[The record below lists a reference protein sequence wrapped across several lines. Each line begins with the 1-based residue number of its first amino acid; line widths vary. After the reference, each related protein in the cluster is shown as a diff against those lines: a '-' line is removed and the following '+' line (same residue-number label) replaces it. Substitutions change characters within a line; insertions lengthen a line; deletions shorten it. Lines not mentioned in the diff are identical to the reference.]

1 MISIYK
7 FASLLFFTLLV
18 IFGIHVI
25 SLFVLGFP
33 IFDNMIIESYIVN
46 FALAFGIYV
55 GMFKLK
61 ETQPNNLGFIFM
73 MGSLVKFGLF
83 FLLFFPTYKSDG
95 DMSSLEFSAFFI
107 PYATCLIVE
116 TKTLSKLLNNL
127 KE

>member
-1 MISIYK
+1 MITISK
-7 FASLLFFTLLV
+7 FASVLFITLII
-18 IFGIHVI
+18 IFGVHVF
-25 SLFVLGFP
+25 SLFYMSSP
-33 IFDNMIIESYIVN
+33 IFDNMIIEAYSVN
-46 FALAFGIYV
+46 FALAFGIYA

-83 FLLFFPTYKSDG
+83 FSLFFPTYKSDG
-95 DMSSLEFSAFFI
+95 DISSLEFSSFFI

>member
-46 FALAFGIYV
+46 FALAFGTYV

-95 DMSSLEFSAFFI
+95 DMSSLEFSSFFI